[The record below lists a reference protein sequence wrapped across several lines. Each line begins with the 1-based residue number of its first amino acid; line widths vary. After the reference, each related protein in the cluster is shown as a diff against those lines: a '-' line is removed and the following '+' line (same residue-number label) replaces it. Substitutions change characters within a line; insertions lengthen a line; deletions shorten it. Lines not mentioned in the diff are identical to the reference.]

1 MIVYNL
7 ITIFIHTLI
16 LLLIYPYLVRYENKG
31 NTEDH
36 RKQFFLFLHT
46 SKLQQKVKQQIF
58 PLGTFSMFFFFHFQ
72 KFQWKMFR
80 HRTLTGHR
88 LNNPERHSEE
98 AIVKC

>member
-1 MIVYNL
+1 M
-7 ITIFIHTLI
+7 ITIFIYALI

-36 RKQFFLFLHT
+36 RKQFFF
-46 SKLQQKVKQQIF
+46 SPQIQITTEGQATDSPTWHF
-58 PLGTFSMFFFFHFQ
+58 FNVFFFHFQ

-80 HRTLTGHR
+80 HRTLTGHS

>member
-1 MIVYNL
+1 M

-58 PLGTFSMFFFFHFQ
+58 PLGTFSMFFFSLP
-72 KFQWKMFR
+72 KISVENVSTSDSDR
-80 HRTLTGHR
+80 
-88 LNNPERHSEE
+88 PSSEQSR
-98 AIVKC
+98 KTQ